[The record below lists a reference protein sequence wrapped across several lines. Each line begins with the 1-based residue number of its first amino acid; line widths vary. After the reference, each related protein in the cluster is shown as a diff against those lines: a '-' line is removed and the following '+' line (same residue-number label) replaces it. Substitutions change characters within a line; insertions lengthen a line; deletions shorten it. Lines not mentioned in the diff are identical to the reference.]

1 MIMDNSKVWPHEG
14 AKIVHSQY
22 FTAAARLTG
31 ARGLGNT
38 SKSTRG
44 GQCHLERKRENEAQ
58 RDSEIKTEEER
69 QREREEGRIA
79 LCRSLILYIVPE
91 KTRHT
96 REREARTRT
105 CDCRRVGTRRC
116 SNVYLRVC
124 IYVCTQE
131 DEISRLSVQQQQQR
145 RRQQCARACVNVI
158 LLMTF

>member
-1 MIMDNSKVWPHEG
+1 MRRKKESERESGGEEEGKGAIWKASKVICTRGEFKMIMDNSKVWPHEG

-44 GQCHLERKRENEAQ
+44 EQCHLERKRENEAQ
-58 RDSEIKTEEER
+58 RDSEIK
-69 QREREEGRIA
+69 REEGRIA

-96 REREARTRT
+96 RER
-105 CDCRRVGTRRC
+105 GT
-116 SNVYLRVC
+116 YPHMQL
-124 IYVCTQE
+124 
-131 DEISRLSVQQQQQR
+131 
-145 RRQQCARACVNVI
+145 
-158 LLMTF
+158 